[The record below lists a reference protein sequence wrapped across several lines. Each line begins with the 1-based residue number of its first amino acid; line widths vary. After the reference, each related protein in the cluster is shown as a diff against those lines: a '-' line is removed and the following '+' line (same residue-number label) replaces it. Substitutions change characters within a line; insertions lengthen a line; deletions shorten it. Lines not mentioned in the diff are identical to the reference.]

1 MKGSHQLIS
10 RSAPRTSLIGSGRLI
25 GFQSEMV
32 SRSDTLEMGFVY
44 LAAQLWWRMSPPL
57 ARLLWVD
64 DMDVQ
69 VIVEGR
75 VCPYA
80 VWLRTDRA
88 ISRRE
93 FYGVCVRTTGM
104 AGDWMGCTSPR
115 SVSIARCDSTSQ
127 PCACR
132 MKPRTRQR
140 EQRHEHET
148 THFGS
153 DDLFF
158 GNISVGMLAND
169 P

>member
-1 MKGSHQLIS
+1 
-10 RSAPRTSLIGSGRLI
+10 
-25 GFQSEMV
+25 MV

-44 LAAQLWWRMSPPL
+44 LAAQLWWRMSHPL

-104 AGDWMGCTSPR
+104 AGDWMGCTSPVR
-115 SVSIARCDSTSQ
+115 EYSPLRLDESTMCVSDETAHATARAT
-127 PCACR
+127 A
-132 MKPRTRQR
+132 RT
-140 EQRHEHET
+140 
-148 THFGS
+148 
-153 DDLFF
+153 
-158 GNISVGMLAND
+158 
-169 P
+169 

>member
-1 MKGSHQLIS
+1 
-10 RSAPRTSLIGSGRLI
+10 
-25 GFQSEMV
+25 MV

-80 VWLRTDRA
+80 AQGLVADGSGDFQDESSTGFACEPPVWQVIGWGARA
-88 ISRRE
+88 
-93 FYGVCVRTTGM
+93 
-104 AGDWMGCTSPR
+104 R
-115 SVSIARCDSTSQ
+115 SVSIARSDSTSQ

>member
-1 MKGSHQLIS
+1 M
-10 RSAPRTSLIGSGRLI
+10 I

-80 VWLRTDRA
+80 AQGLVADGSGDFQDESSTGFA
-88 ISRRE
+88 
-93 FYGVCVRTTGM
+93 CRTTGM
-104 AGDWMGCTSPR
+104 AGDWMGCTSPVR
-115 SVSIARCDSTSQ
+115 EYSPLRLDESTMCVSDETAHATARAT
-127 PCACR
+127 A
-132 MKPRTRQR
+132 RT
-140 EQRHEHET
+140 
-148 THFGS
+148 
-153 DDLFF
+153 
-158 GNISVGMLAND
+158 
-169 P
+169 

>member
-1 MKGSHQLIS
+1 
-10 RSAPRTSLIGSGRLI
+10 
-25 GFQSEMV
+25 MV

-80 VWLRTDRA
+80 AQGLVADGSGDFQDESSTGFA
-88 ISRRE
+88 
-93 FYGVCVRTTGM
+93 CRTTGM